1 MRRKKVKE
9 SMNIA
14 TAVSFDGLLKNVSK
28 IVLVQS
34 SGLKVTVTT
43 MGRITEDGTTFIP
56 SLDLRRMLR
65 LNGRLGIEEN
75 MVTGGKTKR
84 SQHEN

>member
-1 MRRKKVKE
+1 MRKKKVKE

-14 TAVSFDGLLKNVSK
+14 TVVSFGGSSQSASK

-43 MGRITEDGTTFIP
+43 MGSITKDGMNFTP

-65 LNGRLGIEEN
+65 INGLKATED
-75 MVTGGKTKR
+75 
-84 SQHEN
+84 

>member
-14 TAVSFDGLLKNVSK
+14 TVVSFGGSSQSASK

-34 SGLKVTVTT
+34 SGSMATVTT
-43 MGRITEDGTTFIP
+43 MGRVTKDGTTFTP
-56 SLDLRRMLR
+56 TLDLRRMLR
-65 LNGRLGIEEN
+65 INGQKATEEL
-75 MVTGGKTKR
+75 K
-84 SQHEN
+84 ENGND

>member
-14 TAVSFDGLLKNVSK
+14 TVVSFGGSSENVLK

-56 SLDLRRMLR
+56 SLDLKRMLR
-65 LNGRLGIEEN
+65 INGTKVTEDMKEN
-75 MVTGGKTKR
+75 GNDKTR
-84 SQHEN
+84 R

>member
-14 TAVSFDGLLKNVSK
+14 TVVSFGGSSQSASK

-34 SGLKVTVTT
+34 SGLRVTVTT
-43 MGRITEDGTTFIP
+43 MGRITEDGMMFTP

-65 LNGRLGIEEN
+65 INGTKVTEDMKEN
-75 MVTGGKTKR
+75 GNDKTR
-84 SQHEN
+84 R

>member
-1 MRRKKVKE
+1 MRKKKVKE

-14 TAVSFDGLLKNVSK
+14 IVVLFGGSLKSVSK

-43 MGRITEDGTTFIP
+43 MGRGTEDGTTFIP
-56 SLDLRRMLR
+56 TLDLRRMLR
-65 LNGRLGIEEN
+65 INGTKVTEEQKGN
-75 MVTGGKTKR
+75 G
-84 SQHEN
+84 ND

>member
-1 MRRKKVKE
+1 MRKKKVKE

-14 TAVSFDGLLKNVSK
+14 TVVSFGGSSTNVSK

-34 SGLKVTVTT
+34 SGSMATVTT
-43 MGRITEDGTTFIP
+43 MGRITKDGTTFIP

-65 LNGRLGIEEN
+65 INGTKVTEEMKAN
-75 MVTGGKTKR
+75 G
-84 SQHEN
+84 ND

>member
-1 MRRKKVKE
+1 
-9 SMNIA
+9 MNIA
-14 TAVSFDGLLKNVSK
+14 IAVSFDGSSQSASK

-65 LNGRLGIEEN
+65 INGTKVTEDMKEN
-75 MVTGGKTKR
+75 GNDKAR
-84 SQHEN
+84 R

>member
-1 MRRKKVKE
+1 MRRKKVKV

-14 TAVSFDGLLKNVSK
+14 TVVSFDGSSQSASK

-34 SGLKVTVTT
+34 SGSKVTVTT
-43 MGRITEDGTTFIP
+43 MGSITKDGMNFTP

-65 LNGRLGIEEN
+65 INGLKATEEQ
-75 MVTGGKTKR
+75 K
-84 SQHEN
+84 ENGND

>member
-1 MRRKKVKE
+1 MRKKKVKV

-14 TAVSFDGLLKNVSK
+14 TVVSFDGSSKSASK

-34 SGLKVTVTT
+34 SGSKATVTT
-43 MGRITEDGTTFIP
+43 MGSITKDGMNFTP

-65 LNGRLGIEEN
+65 INGLKATED
-75 MVTGGKTKR
+75 
-84 SQHEN
+84 

>member
-43 MGRITEDGTTFIP
+43 MGRITEDGTTFTP
-56 SLDLRRMLR
+56 SLDLKRMLR
-65 LNGRLGIEEN
+65 INGTKVTEEQ
-75 MVTGGKTKR
+75 KR
-84 SQHEN
+84 SGKIK

>member
-1 MRRKKVKE
+1 MRKKKVKE
-9 SMNIA
+9 LMNIA
-14 TAVSFDGLLKNVSK
+14 TVVSFGGSSQSASK

-43 MGRITEDGTTFIP
+43 MGRITEDGMMFTP

-65 LNGRLGIEEN
+65 INGTRETEEMKAN
-75 MVTGGKTKR
+75 G
-84 SQHEN
+84 ND

>member
-14 TAVSFDGLLKNVSK
+14 TVVSFDGSSQSASK

-43 MGRITEDGTTFIP
+43 MGRITEDGTTFTP
-56 SLDLRRMLR
+56 TLDLRRMLR
-65 LNGRLGIEEN
+65 INGTKVTEEMKAN
-75 MVTGGKTKR
+75 G
-84 SQHEN
+84 ND

>member
-14 TAVSFDGLLKNVSK
+14 TVVSFGGSSQSASK

-43 MGRITEDGTTFIP
+43 MGRITKDGTTFTP

-65 LNGRLGIEEN
+65 INGTKVTEEMKEN
-75 MVTGGKTKR
+75 GNDKTR
-84 SQHEN
+84 R

>member
-14 TAVSFDGLLKNVSK
+14 TVVSFGGSSQSASK

-43 MGRITEDGTTFIP
+43 MGRITKDGTTFTP
-56 SLDLRRMLR
+56 TLDLRRMLR
-65 LNGRLGIEEN
+65 INGIKATEEQ
-75 MVTGGKTKR
+75 K
-84 SQHEN
+84 ENGNEI

>member
-1 MRRKKVKE
+1 
-9 SMNIA
+9 MNIA

-34 SGLKVTVTT
+34 SGLKVTVIT

-65 LNGRLGIEEN
+65 INGTRETEEMKAN
-75 MVTGGKTKR
+75 G
-84 SQHEN
+84 ND

>member
-14 TAVSFDGLLKNVSK
+14 TAVSFGGSSTNVSK

-43 MGRITEDGTTFIP
+43 MGRITKDGTTFTP

-65 LNGRLGIEEN
+65 INGLKATEE
-75 MVTGGKTKR
+75 
-84 SQHEN
+84 

>member
-14 TAVSFDGLLKNVSK
+14 TAVSLGGSSQSATK

-34 SGLKVTVTT
+34 SGLRVTVTT

-56 SLDLRRMLR
+56 SLDLKRMLR
-65 LNGRLGIEEN
+65 INGTKVTEEMKAN
-75 MVTGGKTKR
+75 G
-84 SQHEN
+84 ND

>member
-1 MRRKKVKE
+1 
-9 SMNIA
+9 MNIA
-14 TAVSFDGLLKNVSK
+14 TVVSFGGSSENVLK

-56 SLDLRRMLR
+56 SLDLKRMLR
-65 LNGRLGIEEN
+65 INGTKVTEEMKAN
-75 MVTGGKTKR
+75 G
-84 SQHEN
+84 ND

>member
-1 MRRKKVKE
+1 
-9 SMNIA
+9 MNIA
-14 TAVSFDGLLKNVSK
+14 TVVSFGGSSQSASK

-43 MGRITEDGTTFIP
+43 MGSITKDGMNFTP

-65 LNGRLGIEEN
+65 INGQKVTEEQ
-75 MVTGGKTKR
+75 K
-84 SQHEN
+84 ENGND

>member
-14 TAVSFDGLLKNVSK
+14 TVVSFGGSSQSASK
-28 IVLVQS
+28 IVLVQL

-43 MGRITEDGTTFIP
+43 MGRITKDGTTFTP
-56 SLDLRRMLR
+56 TLDLRRMLR
-65 LNGRLGIEEN
+65 INGIKATEEQKGN
-75 MVTGGKTKR
+75 GN
-84 SQHEN
+84 EI

>member
-1 MRRKKVKE
+1 MKRKKVKE

-14 TAVSFDGLLKNVSK
+14 TVVSLGGSSQSASK

-43 MGRITEDGTTFIP
+43 MGSIEKDGMMFTP
-56 SLDLRRMLR
+56 SLDLKRMLR
-65 LNGRLGIEEN
+65 INGTKAIEEH
-75 MVTGGKTKR
+75 K
-84 SQHEN
+84 ENGNEKV

>member
-14 TAVSFDGLLKNVSK
+14 TAVSLGGSSKSASK

-34 SGLKVTVTT
+34 SGLKATVTT
-43 MGRITEDGTTFIP
+43 MGSVTKDGTTFTP

-65 LNGRLGIEEN
+65 INGTKAIEEMKGN
-75 MVTGGKTKR
+75 G
-84 SQHEN
+84 ND

>member
-9 SMNIA
+9 SINIA
-14 TAVSFDGLLKNVSK
+14 TVVSFGGSSQSASK

-43 MGRITEDGTTFIP
+43 MGRITKDGTTFTP
-56 SLDLRRMLR
+56 TLDLRRMLR
-65 LNGRLGIEEN
+65 INGIKATEEQ
-75 MVTGGKTKR
+75 K
-84 SQHEN
+84 ENGNEI

>member
-1 MRRKKVKE
+1 MRRKKVRE

-14 TAVSFDGLLKNVSK
+14 TVVSFDGSSKSASK

-43 MGRITEDGTTFIP
+43 MGSITKDGTNFIP
-56 SLDLRRMLR
+56 TLDLRRMLR
-65 LNGRLGIEEN
+65 INGQKATEE
-75 MVTGGKTKR
+75 TKVNGN
-84 SQHEN
+84 EKV

>member
-14 TAVSFDGLLKNVSK
+14 TVVSFGGSSQIASK

-43 MGRITEDGTTFIP
+43 MGRVTEDGMTFIP
-56 SLDLRRMLR
+56 TLDLRRMLR
-65 LNGRLGIEEN
+65 INGTKVTEEMKAN
-75 MVTGGKTKR
+75 G
-84 SQHEN
+84 ND

>member
-14 TAVSFDGLLKNVSK
+14 TVVSFGGSSQSASK

-34 SGLKVTVTT
+34 SGLTATVTT
-43 MGRITEDGTTFIP
+43 MGRVTKDGTTFIP

-65 LNGRLGIEEN
+65 INGTKVTEDMKEN
-75 MVTGGKTKR
+75 GNDKTR
-84 SQHEN
+84 R

>member
-14 TAVSFDGLLKNVSK
+14 TVVSFDGSSQSASK

-34 SGLKVTVTT
+34 SGLTVTVTT

-56 SLDLRRMLR
+56 TLDLRRMLR
-65 LNGRLGIEEN
+65 INGTKVTEEMKAN
-75 MVTGGKTKR
+75 G
-84 SQHEN
+84 ND

>member
-1 MRRKKVKE
+1 
-9 SMNIA
+9 MNIA
-14 TAVSFDGLLKNVSK
+14 TVVSFGGSSQSASK

-43 MGRITEDGTTFIP
+43 MGRVTEDGTTFIP

-65 LNGRLGIEEN
+65 INGTKVTEDMKEN
-75 MVTGGKTKR
+75 GNDKTR
-84 SQHEN
+84 R

>member
-1 MRRKKVKE
+1 MRKKKVKE

-14 TAVSFDGLLKNVSK
+14 TVVSFDGSSQSASK

-34 SGLKVTVTT
+34 SGLRVTVTT
-43 MGRITEDGTTFIP
+43 MGRITKDGTMFTP

-65 LNGRLGIEEN
+65 INGTRETEEMKAN
-75 MVTGGKTKR
+75 G
-84 SQHEN
+84 ND